1 MLRSQAMLASN
12 WLLHMQYQDLLTESL
27 AEDFQMDAKGIGY
40 PRLVAGMLTA
50 GHIHV
55 LRRYIDRET
64 DVRAEARRVVDM
76 VEADYRNL
84 VIKSYP
90 ARSAAQ

>member
-1 MLRSQAMLASN
+1 
-12 WLLHMQYQDLLTESL
+12 
-27 AEDFQMDAKGIGY
+27 
-40 PRLVAGMLTA
+40 MLTA